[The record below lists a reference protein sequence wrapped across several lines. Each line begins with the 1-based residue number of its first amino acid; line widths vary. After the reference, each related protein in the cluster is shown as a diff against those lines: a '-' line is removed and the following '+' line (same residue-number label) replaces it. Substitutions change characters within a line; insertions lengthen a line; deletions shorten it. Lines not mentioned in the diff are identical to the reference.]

1 MLCAFIFLPLNNKE
15 AGLLEEAQTDTAAE
29 KTAKT
34 ALRARFTAF
43 EISVDFVAS
52 LRHDRDAIDTANG
65 HNQTQVQDGV
75 ENTALIGKLLGEI
88 NVEVDFLDTIM
99 GNKYELQPEKLR
111 AWESASRV
119 ERAPV
124 RAKKDKPAS
133 THAPAPTLPQPAPT
147 P

>member
-1 MLCAFIFLPLNNKE
+1 MRVDL
-15 AGLLEEAQTDTAAE
+15 
-29 KTAKT
+29 
-34 ALRARFTAF
+34 ALRARFIAF
-43 EISVDFVAS
+43 ELATDFVAS

-75 ENTALIGKLLGEI
+75 ENTALIGKVLGEI
-88 NVEVDFLDTIM
+88 NEEVDFLDTIM

-124 RAKKDKPAS
+124 RAKKDQPANG
-133 THAPAPTLPQPAPT
+133 PAPTSPTPNHAPQPILPPA
-147 P
+147 